1 MADTIDTRASDT
13 SPEVHASLPET
24 VVGPRPEEPARAE
37 PAQAEPAEVE
47 LVQAELP
54 TSPSAMGLAVWRCLD
69 IAVSVVALIVLSP
82 LLLIVA
88 VLVKASSPGPIIFR
102 QTRVGRGGSEFELW
116 KFRTMQD
123 GTHQHVLA
131 DPAIRADYEQND
143 FKLSEDDPHI
153 TRIGKKLRKS
163 SVDELPQLLN
173 VIRGEMSLVGVR
185 PLLPQELARRAAYD
199 RDLYIRHRP
208 GVTGL
213 WQVEGRS
220 SVKAAERIELDRT
233 YLERWS
239 FWTNLKLALQTP
251 RAVLFGHGAH

>member
-13 SPEVHASLPET
+13 SPEVHASLPKT
-24 VVGPRPEEPARAE
+24 VFGPRPAEPAHTEPAQVE
-37 PAQAEPAEVE
+37 PAQAG
-47 LVQAELP
+47 LP
-54 TSPSAMGLAVWRCLD
+54 TSPSTVGLALWRCLD
-69 IAVSVVALIVLSP
+69 ITVSVVALIVMSP
-82 LLLIVA
+82 LMLIVA
-88 VLVKASSPGPIIFR
+88 ALVKASGPGPIIFR
-102 QTRVGRGGSEFELW
+102 QTRVGRGGNEFELW

-123 GTHQHVLA
+123 GTHQLVMS
-131 DPAIRADYEQND
+131 DPDIRADYEKND

-153 TRIGKKLRKS
+153 TPIGRKLRKS
-163 SVDELPQLLN
+163 SLDELPQLLN
-173 VIRGEMSLVGVR
+173 VIKGQMSLVGVR
-185 PLLPQELARRAAYD
+185 PLLPQELARRAPYD
-199 RDLYIRHRP
+199 RSLYMRHRP

-233 YLERWS
+233 YLEHWS